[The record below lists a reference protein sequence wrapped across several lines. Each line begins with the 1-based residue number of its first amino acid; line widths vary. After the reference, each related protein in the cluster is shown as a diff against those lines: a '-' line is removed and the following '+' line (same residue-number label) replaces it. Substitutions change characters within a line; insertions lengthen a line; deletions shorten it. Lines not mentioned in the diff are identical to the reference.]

1 MPCKWRNWISTRVS
15 IANQDKLD
23 LTCKITV
30 TLIFLAEE
38 KKLVD
43 EVFQNAMQVLSEEDR
58 CLPQVMHVN
67 FRSVKYLQLQ
77 CVPSR
82 QEKPPVDL
90 NLMQSAILLGL
101 YALGSYSSGPPAVRP
116 VRTKSMGGFFLPT

>member
-1 MPCKWRNWISTRVS
+1 MS

-23 LTCKITV
+23 LACKITV

-67 FRSVKYLQLQ
+67 FRSVKYLQLLVQ

-90 NLMQSAILLGL
+90 NLMQSAILLGQ
-101 YALGSYSSGPPAVRP
+101 
-116 VRTKSMGGFFLPT
+116 